1 MITLNNLP
9 FNVRKYFPTS
19 SSQPQVPKN
28 FAFLFQWSGAHS
40 TLLKELRNGIFLSIS
55 VNSGYHNHQ
64 GLQPSNMSQ
73 WASETQGWKQYLS
86 SDYRHSL
93 KWAQYTQDVKTQYID
108 LRKLLVHIKGL
119 IFSEPRLL
127 HLPIHSKVVNS
138 LTWYIYFFLFFL
150 F

>member
-73 WASETQGWKQYLS
+73 WASETQGWKEYLS

-93 KWAQYTQDVKTQYID
+93 KWALSILRMWKHSILTSESCWCILKGWFSVSPDSCIFPYIVK
-108 LRKLLVHIKGL
+108 
-119 IFSEPRLL
+119 
-127 HLPIHSKVVNS
+127 
-138 LTWYIYFFLFFL
+138 
-150 F
+150 